1 MDARVVR
8 CSLVAVALAAAPLV
22 TAAQPAPVD
31 PYGGASYGGATYG
44 GATYGGASYGGAT
57 YGGASYGGA
66 TYGGASYGGATYGG
80 ATYGGATYGG
90 DAYGGASYGGDAPV
104 AARPRP
110 PAVLAYDW
118 TTGLVRLDDAG
129 RQIVLAAPV
138 EGRVLAHS
146 YQPLIVDEA
155 TGRWFLTRQAK
166 AKTARVWT
174 LVFGDRRGATAEI
187 AGDPRCGGRGPACFE
202 VPLGFAADGA
212 SVLTLSMHATGFT
225 LGRYAFAV
233 AGRRELAGK
242 AIATRL
248 AIAPTQDRAAYVS
261 RGGLA
266 LIDWTATGPRP
277 KAPGQLVKLDGSL
290 DRLVMLDE
298 AVLFRRR
305 VTGRDR
311 RVTTTLEVIDRATG
325 DREIVYQ
332 PRHELAWAPLEA
344 PARGSAFIHDC
355 DHARG
360 DNPCDVIEVTAVG
373 ARAMARGVARA
384 LDVSADGRYL
394 LVLRHPRV
402 RAGRA
407 TAWPDLVVVDLATG
421 QDAAVY
427 PEVPADSAQFTR

>member
-31 PYGGASYGGATYG
+31 P
-44 GATYGGASYGGAT
+44 
-57 YGGASYGGA
+57 
-66 TYGGASYGGATYGG
+66 YGGASYGGATYGG

>member
-1 MDARVVR
+1 MDARVAC
-8 CSLVAVALAAAPLV
+8 CSLIAVALAAAPLV

-31 PYGGASYGGATYG
+31 PYGGASYGGDA
-44 GATYGGASYGGAT
+44 
-57 YGGASYGGA
+57 
-66 TYGGASYGGATYGG
+66 YGG

-90 DAYGGASYGGDAPV
+90 DAYGGDPYGGASYGGASYGGATPV

-129 RQIVLAAPV
+129 RQVVLAAPV

-146 YQPLIVDEA
+146 YQPLIVEEA

-166 AKTARVWT
+166 GRTARTWT
-174 LVFGDRRGATAEI
+174 LVFGDRRGATAEV

-212 SVLTLSMHATGFT
+212 SVLTLSMHAAGFT
-225 LGRYAFAV
+225 LGRYGFGV

-261 RGGLA
+261 RGGLT
-266 LIDWTATGPRP
+266 LIDWTAGGPRP
-277 KAPGQLVKLDGSL
+277 KARGEQVKLDGTL

-298 AVLFRRR
+298 ALLFRRR

-311 RVTTTLEVIDRATG
+311 RVATTLEILDRATG
-325 DREIVYQ
+325 DREVVYQ

-344 PARGSAFIHDC
+344 PARGSAFVHDC

-360 DNPCDVIEVTAVG
+360 DNACDVVEVTVAG
-373 ARAMARGVARA
+373 ARTMARGVARA

-394 LVLRHPRV
+394 LVLRHPRD
-402 RAGRA
+402 RAARA
-407 TAWPDLVVVDLATG
+407 TAWPDLVVLDLATG
-421 QDAAVY
+421 QDAVVY